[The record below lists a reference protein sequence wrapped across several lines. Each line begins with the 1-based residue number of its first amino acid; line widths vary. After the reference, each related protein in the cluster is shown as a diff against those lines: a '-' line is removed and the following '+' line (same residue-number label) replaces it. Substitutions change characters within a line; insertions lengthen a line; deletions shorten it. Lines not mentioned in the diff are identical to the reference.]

1 MAKTMIDFTGAKFDL
16 NGSSCNVLPDGTR
29 KNEVQHRRIILADGT
44 EYQFDRYGWS
54 RWFPNKDRRRFSDS
68 SGYSRK
74 CNDRYSWMLNQGWK
88 ENFREEENNA

>member
-1 MAKTMIDFTGAKFDL
+1 MAKTMIDFTGARFIES
-16 NGSSCNVLPDGTR
+16 GSSCNVLPDGTR

-54 RWFPNKDRRRFSDS
+54 RWFPNKEHRRFSDS

-74 CNDRYSWMLNQGWK
+74 CNDRYSWMLNQGWI
-88 ENFREEENNA
+88 ENFKEEGSHA